1 MFKNIGKSDKV
12 IRILLAIVL
21 IIIVEFGGV
30 TGLLSLLFIGLSFV
44 FLMTALVNFCPLYI
58 PFGIK
63 TCKKTRNGCV

>member
-1 MFKNIGKSDKV
+1 
-12 IRILLAIVL
+12 
-21 IIIVEFGGV
+21 
-30 TGLLSLLFIGLSFV
+30 LSLLFIGLSFV